1 MLGKLALG
9 VGVKLVDEGMNSLVK
24 VVLDLSLRF
33 LDRLGDDLLCLG
45 LPFSEKAVKGS
56 RGLGVGRQLGGRQR
70 GRRGKGRGDKSGR
83 EGSGSRKVG
92 GSKGGASDSL
102 DARQLAGRGRRKG
115 QRLEAAMGRA
125 SNRWQ
130 SAGGWGGSIR

>member
-1 MLGKLALG
+1 M
-9 VGVKLVDEGMNSLVK
+9 
-24 VVLDLSLRF
+24 
-33 LDRLGDDLLCLG
+33 CLG
-45 LPFSEKAVKGS
+45 LPFSEKAVKGR
-56 RGLGVGRQLGGRQR
+56 RGLGVGRQLGRRQR
-70 GRRGKGRGDKSGR
+70 GRSAKGRGNLNSR
-83 EGSGSRKVG
+83 EGSGSGKVG

-102 DARQLAGRGRRKG
+102 DARELAGRRRRKW